1 MHHHRTTRR
10 VWCEA
15 FAPFRK
21 PDAPNR
27 IRPDAKKRTQPDAS
41 VRTRPDASGRTK
53 WTRPDAQ
60 NRRVRRGVCLCT
72 TGRLL
77 GCVVRSL
84 RTTADAGR
92 VRARPDASGRKKWGR
107 SRTRPSGD
115 RFRARR
121 WRKMPQR
128 DLHKSTGS
136 QVPKSGRVR
145 TRTRP
150 DAKYGVAAGRVRRA
164 SGFAHGGGEK
174 CPSVT
179 KTGATGSPSAQVPQV
194 HKNRGKL
201 PRGVCLCTAK
211 STKSTKSRADGG
223 EIARCGPL
231 HHHRT
236 IRRLWC
242 AAFAPF
248 RKPDAP
254 NRTRPD
260 ASGRTAASGRVRT
273 DGCVRSVFK

>member
-1 MHHHRTTRR
+1 MPQRDLQIWEPQGPR
-10 VWCEA
+10 VHN
-15 FAPFRK
+15 F
-21 PDAPNR
+21 
-27 IRPDAKKRTQPDAS
+27 
-41 VRTRPDASGRTK
+41 RTRPDGCVRTDASGRTK

-92 VRARPDASGRKKWGR
+92 VRARPDAKN
-107 SRTRPSGD
+107 
-115 RFRARR
+115 
-121 WRKMPQR
+121 
-128 DLHKSTGS
+128 
-136 QVPKSGRVR
+136 
-145 TRTRP
+145 
-150 DAKYGVAAGRVRRA
+150 GVAAGRVRRA

-201 PRGVCLCTAK
+201 PRGVCLCTTK

-223 EIARCGPL
+223 EMARCGPL

-254 NRTRPD
+254 NRTRP
-260 ASGRTAASGRVRT
+260 GASGRVR
-273 DGCVRSVFK
+273 RH